1 MFIKRNC
8 IFKDTSQKELPDQ
21 QIIKQKE
28 VKSAARE
35 KSLQPVQKTE

>member
-8 IFKDTSQKELPDQ
+8 MFKDTSQKELPDQ

-28 VKSAARE
+28 DKSAASE
-35 KSLQPVQKTE
+35 KSLQPIQKTE

>member
-1 MFIKRNC
+1 M
-8 IFKDTSQKELPDQ
+8 FKDTSQKELPDQ

-35 KSLQPVQKTE
+35 KSL